1 MALSKIQAE
10 SMNLADTYAFSGTV
24 SGVGGITHVD
34 QWRLT
39 SSFTGGAVPIGSNLE
54 RVDTTGQASG
64 LIGSAMTFNS
74 GIFTFPVTGKWLVT
88 ANYIHYIGGSSRY
101 QSHYISVTQD
111 NSNYVIYAVNTTGIS
126 QAESGTTY
134 TSDSHST
141 VVDVTDTSLVKC
153 RFEIYLSSS
162 SVGTV
167 GDSTHN
173 ATHFTFMR
181 LGDT

>member
-10 SMNLADTYAFSGTV
+10 SMNLADTYPFTGTV

-39 SSFTGGAVPIGSNLE
+39 SSFTGGAVPISSNLE
-54 RVDTTGQASG
+54 RLDTTGQAT
-64 LIGSAMTFNS
+64 IGSAMTFNS
-74 GIFTFPVTGKWLVT
+74 GIFSFPVTGKWLVT
-88 ANYIHYIGGSSRY
+88 ANWIHYIGGSSRY
-101 QSHYISVTQD
+101 QSHYISVTGD
-111 NSNYVIYAVNTTGIS
+111 ATNYAPLAVMTTGIS

-134 TSDSHST
+134 TNGTHST

-153 RFEIYLSSS
+153 RFELYLSSS

-173 ATHFTFMR
+173 ATHFTFIR
-181 LGDT
+181 FGDT